1 MLVFF
6 ALYVAYM
13 VYLCVHL
20 CTQLKIVIMA
30 NDRIHVRTSPVL
42 KIELVKKLHRYGFK
56 SLSDLVIHLLMS
68 WNEQNK

>member
-1 MLVFF
+1 
-6 ALYVAYM
+6 
-13 VYLCVHL
+13 
-20 CTQLKIVIMA
+20 MA